1 MMIKSI
7 PPRDGKTTD
16 QPTSTKPDISTVSPQ
31 TSNQFSSLLHKKGQ
45 PKLTGLSKSKNKID
59 QSIDKIE
66 AKLVKQAAQTKV
78 VEHHPPINQQAGK
91 SKVIEHHPSA
101 DKQASQTTVVKHP
114 PPTDKPASQANV
126 MEHRP
131 PTDKPA
137 SQANVME
144 HHPPTDKPASQAK
157 VMKHRPPTDKPASQA
172 NVMEHH
178 PPMDKPASQ
187 ANVMEHHP
195 PTDKP
200 ASQAKVM
207 EHHPPM
213 DKPASQ
219 TKVMEHHPPTDKPA
233 SQTTA
238 VKHHPPTD
246 KPASQTTA
254 VKHPPPTNK
263 PASQTTAVKHP
274 PPTNRQSDK
283 SKLDEV
289 NDHENLPP
297 QLDAFDIAA
306 MIAKSQTP
314 LPSATPAPQAAPSQ
328 PSDLN
333 KMVGEIADRILVS
346 TPADNPTGVQEIR
359 IHLKESVLSKT
370 EVRIYRHGGSLQVEF
385 MTTSQDSRMFIEQR
399 QADIQKVLGQR
410 LSGETVLVSVQ
421 DDHSTRGGQEQ
432 GRSRQQYINPNQDD
446 DDI

>member
-1 MMIKSI
+1 MMIKNI

-45 PKLTGLSKSKNKID
+45 PGLTGLSKSKKKID

-78 VEHHPPINQQAGK
+78 VEHHPPT
-91 SKVIEHHPSA
+91 
-101 DKQASQTTVVKHP
+101 DKQASQAK
-114 PPTDKPASQANV
+114 V

-131 PTDKPA
+131 PTDK
-137 SQANVME
+137 Q
-144 HHPPTDKPASQAK
+144 
-157 VMKHRPPTDKPASQA
+157 
-172 NVMEHH
+172 
-178 PPMDKPASQ
+178 
-187 ANVMEHHP
+187 
-195 PTDKP
+195 

-207 EHHPPM
+207 EHHPPT
-213 DKPASQ
+213 DKQASQ
-219 TKVMEHHPPTDKPA
+219 AKVMEHHPPTDKQASQAKVMEHHPPTDKPA
-233 SQTTA
+233 SQTTVVKHHPPTDKQA
-238 VKHHPPTD
+238 SQTTVVKHHPPTDKQASQTTVVKHHPPTDKTASQTTVVKHHPPTDKTASQTTVAKHHPPTD
-246 KPASQTTA
+246 KPASQTKVA
-254 VKHPPPTNK
+254 KHHPPTDRP
-263 PASQTTAVKHP
+263 
-274 PPTNRQSDK
+274 SDK

-289 NDHENLPP
+289 NDRENLPP

-306 MIAKSQTP
+306 MIAKSQAP
-314 LPSATPAPQAAPSQ
+314 LPSATPAPQATPSQ

-333 KMVGEIADRILVS
+333 KMVGEIAERILVS
-346 TPADNPTGVQEIR
+346 TPADNPSGVQEIR

-385 MTTSQDSRMFIEQR
+385 MTTSQDSRMLIEQR